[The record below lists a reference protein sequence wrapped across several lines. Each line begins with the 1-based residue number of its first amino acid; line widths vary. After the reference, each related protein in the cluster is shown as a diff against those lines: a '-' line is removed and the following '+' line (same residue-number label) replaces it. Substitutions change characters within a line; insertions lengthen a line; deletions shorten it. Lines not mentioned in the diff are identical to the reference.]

1 MSGSRPPPGLDA
13 VATTRAVRADIE
25 RELAGA
31 LGADRVA
38 AVRRAALDALEWAGG
53 ADAVRARRVP
63 PPR

>member
-1 MSGSRPPPGLDA
+1 
-13 VATTRAVRADIE
+13 VRADIE